1 MCPVRMRARSAVH
14 AITTQLLV
22 LVTLMRPLYV
32 AALARN
38 GVQAGIVQV
47 VTGMRGMFSL
57 LALSVVGTGDC
68 LRPDRL
74 RPECP

>member
-1 MCPVRMRARSAVH
+1 MQAAVH

-47 VTGMRGMFSL
+47 VTGMLQMRHYGS
-57 LALSVVGTGDC
+57 
-68 LRPDRL
+68 R
-74 RPECP
+74 